1 MPGKSLRPKVKPL
14 RIDVETKDRQNTTHT
29 SDTGFVSVGR
39 QTNLDISVTTD
50 RKMSRFHSLFYYRD
64 GLFHYRDLQST
75 TGSFLGDTPIKGEI
89 PIVGME
95 AIRAGDTWLKVSY

>member
-1 MPGKSLRPKVKPL
+1 
-14 RIDVETKDRQNTTHT
+14 
-29 SDTGFVSVGR
+29 
-39 QTNLDISVTTD
+39 
-50 RKMSRFHSLFYYRD
+50 MSRFHSLFYYRD